1 MMEAIDE
8 CRKCTVRGDLSA
20 CALTKCS
27 KHHTWYADQLR
38 AEVERLKAEREIDDI
53 DRETGRRWR
62 ENSSLEEWF
71 QITAEEINR
80 LQAELDAATKWRP
93 IETAPRDGTDMI
105 IRDDIRAF
113 VARWSNYGLAD
124 SKGWLVDEWASGDY
138 NDWMLVENPTHWL
151 PLPTTTEGEE
161 G

>member
-1 MMEAIDE
+1 MEVIDE
-8 CRKCTVRGDLSA
+8 CRNCTVRGDLTA

-38 AEVERLKAEREIDDI
+38 AEVERLKVE
-53 DRETGRRWR
+53 
-62 ENSSLEEWF
+62 LE
-71 QITAEEINR
+71 
-80 LQAELDAATKWRP
+80 AATKWRP
-93 IETAPRDGTDMI
+93 VETAPRDGTDMI